1 MSNVAGFWIR
11 LGARVLDALLI
22 GMVIGT
28 VVFLFQMDTESQTTQ
43 TIESV
48 GAILYFVLLPAFV
61 YGYTVAKRV
70 LNIRIVKMDGS
81 DVGLGTM
88 VLREVLTGLIYG
100 LTFGLAI
107 IVSMFM
113 VALRKD
119 KRALHDLIAGTYV
132 THDKPEHW
140 K

>member
-11 LGARVLDALLI
+11 LGARLLDALLV

-28 VVFLFQMDTESQTTQ
+28 IVFLFQMNTESQTTQ
-43 TIESV
+43 VIEGV
-48 GAILYFVLLPAFV
+48 GGILYYVLLPAFV
-61 YGYTVAKRV
+61 YGYTVAKRL

-100 LTFGLAI
+100 LTFGIAI
-107 IVSMFM
+107 IISMFM
-113 VALRKD
+113 IGLRKD
-119 KRALHDLIAGTYV
+119 KRAIHDLIAGTYV
-132 THDKPEHW
+132 TYDKPQHW